1 MKTHKP
7 QSMDLIGAARLMPEG
22 PPDSK
27 ISQRD
32 LAYGV
37 IRRSILLGHHKHGTR
52 INERVL
58 AEKLGISR
66 VPVREALLCLH
77 GEGLIRKSK
86 RGLEVTKL
94 SPEEILYQ
102 VEFRAIMECAAVRL
116 AAERITPAEIE
127 RLQEVIG
134 QQAILE
140 HAKDLEAFRE
150 ADIAFHQLL
159 LRATKNPFIIRMSGT
174 LAMGSVLGEVQ
185 HGGVVDG
192 HRRIL
197 DAIRH
202 GDADEA
208 ESLMYDHITKGP
220 YYAEEAK
227 SKGNGDE

>member
-1 MKTHKP
+1 MKTQKP
-7 QSMDLIGAARLMPEG
+7 QSMDVIGTGRLMPEG
-22 PPDSK
+22 PPKRK
-27 ISQRD
+27 ISQRE

-116 AAERITPAEIE
+116 AAERITAPEIE
-127 RLQEVIG
+127 RIQEVIA
-134 QQAILE
+134 QQEILE

-150 ADIAFHQLL
+150 SDLVFHQLIL
-159 LRATKNPFIIRMSGT
+159 KASKNPFMIRLTGS

-185 HGGVVDG
+185 HGGVVEG

-197 DAIRH
+197 EAIRR
-202 GDADEA
+202 GEADEA
-208 ESLMYDHITKGP
+208 EALMYEHITKGP
-220 YYAEEAK
+220 YYADEAK
-227 SKGNGDE
+227 PKDNGDE